1 MKQEYTNE
9 TFLARWVANELT
21 QEELAKFQSSED
33 YHHFKA
39 INDASQQLKAPDF
52 NKSAVFNKIMGE
64 TLEKKKSNKVVKL
77 IPTWLYGAVA
87 SIALIVSFF
96 YFNNDK
102 TTSFSTSYGEQIT
115 ITLPDNSKVY
125 LSPSSKLEYLEGEWD
140 TNRNLLLSGKA
151 YFEVEKGKSFT
162 VNTTQGNVTVL
173 GTKFTVNSSNNFFEI
188 QCFEGKV
195 KVTPSNNSEIIL
207 TKGKAHRI
215 YNNESESW
223 NFNQDSPSWING
235 ESSFKNTPIS
245 QVITALEKQYKIKFD
260 ATNIDVNKRFTG
272 TFTHDN
278 INIALKTVFAPMKI
292 SFTLAKN
299 SSVILTYN

>member
-9 TFLARWVANELT
+9 TFLAKWVANNLSP
-21 QEELAKFQSSED
+21 EELKRFQNSED

-39 INDASQQLKAPDF
+39 INDASQQLKTPDF
-52 NKSAVFNKIMGE
+52 NKSTVFNKIKRE
-64 TLEKKKSNKVVKL
+64 TFEKKKSNKVIKL

-87 SIALIVSFF
+87 SIVLIVSFF
-96 YFNNDK
+96 YFNNK
-102 TTSFSTSYGEQIT
+102 TTSFSTTYGEQRT
-115 ITLPDNSKVY
+115 ISLPDNSKVY
-125 LSPSSKLEYLEGEWD
+125 LSSNSKIEYAEKEWD
-140 TNRNLLLSGKA
+140 TNRVLLLTGEA

-162 VNTTQGNVTVL
+162 VNTVEGSVTVL

-195 KVTPSNNSEIIL
+195 KVVSNNNSEIIL

-215 YNNESESW
+215 FNNESENW
-223 NFNQDSPSWING
+223 NFNQNAPSWING
-235 ESSFKNTPIS
+235 ESSFNNTPIK
-245 QVITALEKQYKIKFD
+245 QVIIALEKQYKIKFD

-272 TFTHDN
+272 TFTHNN

-292 SFTLAKN
+292 SYTLAKN
-299 SSVILTYN
+299 SSVILIYN